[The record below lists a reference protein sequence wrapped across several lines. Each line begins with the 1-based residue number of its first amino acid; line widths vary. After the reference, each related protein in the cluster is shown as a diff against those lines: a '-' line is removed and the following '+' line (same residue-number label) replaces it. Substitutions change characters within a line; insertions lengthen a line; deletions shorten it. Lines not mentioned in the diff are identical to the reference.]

1 VKWNDTAV
9 EGPEH
14 LADLVKKTSPGTHVK
29 VEVVRRGTPVDLTV
43 TVGERSAPEGKDEK
57 AAPAEPKP
65 AYLGI
70 AFGPIPP
77 VVRDY
82 LGLEKKA
89 GIMVMDVVESTPA
102 SEAGLKKMD
111 IIVKLE
117 ANRTGPVRFMDA
129 LTGLV
134 ISDKMWLTSLNESKG
149 DMKLAG
155 VATDNKTIA
164 DFMTNLEG
172 SPYFSNVDLIA
183 SKQTKMGEKQTFK
196 KFTITCRVS
205 DKPLQKRAS

>member
-1 VKWNDTAV
+1 MITINLLPVRAARKKENIRRQVSIFLLCVVFTV
-9 EGPEH
+9 CV
-14 LADLVKKTSPGTHVK
+14 LAYFTISLSRKISKISRNIETTEAELKKYQAKAQQAAKIQKSLNK
-29 VEVVRRGTPVDLTV
+29 LT
-43 TVGERSAPEGKDEK
+43 E
-57 AAPAEPKP
+57 
-65 AYLGI
+65 
-70 AFGPIPP
+70 
-77 VVRDY
+77 
-82 LGLEKKA
+82 
-89 GIMVMDVVESTPA
+89 
-102 SEAGLKKMD
+102 KMD